1 MWDLSSLTRNWTW
14 AIGKAQ
20 PLARPKFSGL
30 SENSLH
36 FQFLNGMFWWSNVL
50 ILIKA
55 HVFDYSFFSFKVI
68 PILFSVSIEVKSS
81 CSVMVTL
88 FDPTDCSLPGSL
100 VHGIFQARVLEWVA
114 LNPRDGGAWW
124 AAVYGVAQSRTR
136 LKRLSSSSSSSSPLL
151 LQGIFPTQGLKP
163 GLWHC
168 RQMLYRLSYQES
180 CNQPLNFLKSKN
192 ILVFVS
198 FMVFYF
204 IGRFL
209 IHLGLIF
216 MYDIKYIWGPV
227 FAYDHPVFP
236 VLFVENTFFSP
247 LGCLCTFGAFI

>member
-1 MWDLSSLTRNWTW
+1 MGCHFFLQ
-14 AIGKAQ
+14 AI
-20 PLARPKFSGL
+20 
-30 SENSLH
+30 
-36 FQFLNGMFWWSNVL
+36 
-50 ILIKA
+50 
-55 HVFDYSFFSFKVI
+55 
-68 PILFSVSIEVKSS
+68 
-81 CSVMVTL
+81 
-88 FDPTDCSLPGSL
+88 
-100 VHGIFQARVLEWVA
+100 
-114 LNPRDGGAWW
+114 
-124 AAVYGVAQSRTR
+124 
-136 LKRLSSSSSSSSPLL
+136 LL
-151 LQGIFPTQGLKP
+151 TQGSNPDLP
-163 GLWHC
+163 HC